1 MLFEAAKLE
10 GKALE
15 VLAAIDEM
23 RRVLKNRISVPQR
36 WYGLL
41 RRNSFARAIRGSN
54 SIEGYNVSRE
64 DAIAAAEG
72 DEPVEAKGTT
82 WLAVT
87 GYRNA
92 MTFVLQLAQD
102 TNFKYN
108 LGFIRSLHY
117 MMLHYDLAKHPGNW
131 RPGPIYVLD
140 EAKKEVVYEGPEA
153 ECVPSLIDELIE
165 FLNDKYDPSEV
176 TIKAAMAHL
185 NLVLIHPF
193 SDGNGRMARCL
204 QTLVLA
210 REGILESAFCSIEEY
225 LGANTQDY
233 YAALAETAKGSWQ
246 PHNKT
251 KEWIKFNLVAHYRQ
265 ASTILRRTHL
275 IDRIWG
281 EIEREIA
288 RRSLPERA
296 IYALTDAAI
305 GYKVRNASYRGIA
318 EVSPNLASRDLQ
330 SMVDSE
336 MLVAVGEKRGREYV
350 AADYLKNLR
359 ARLGQVGKIPDP
371 FKEMV
376 PAGQLSLLP

>member
-1 MLFEAAKLE
+1 
-10 GKALE
+10 
-15 VLAAIDEM
+15 
-23 RRVLKNRISVPQR
+23 
-36 WYGLL
+36 
-41 RRNSFARAIRGSN
+41 
-54 SIEGYNVSRE
+54 
-64 DAIAAAEG
+64 
-72 DEPVEAKGTT
+72 
-82 WLAVT
+82 
-87 GYRNA
+87 
-92 MTFVLQLAQD
+92 
-102 TNFKYN
+102 
-108 LGFIRSLHY
+108 

-153 ECVPSLIDELIE
+153 ERVPSLIDELIE

-330 SMVDSE
+330 SMVDSG

-350 AADYLKNLR
+350 ASDYLKNLR

>member
-1 MLFEAAKLE
+1 MIFEAAKLDE
-10 GKALE
+10 KELE
-15 VLAAIDEM
+15 VLRAIDEM
-23 RRVLKNRISVPQR
+23 RQALRHRVIRPKR

-54 SIEGYNVSRE
+54 SIEGYNVSKE

-72 DEPVEAKGTT
+72 DEPTEAKGTT

-102 TNFKYN
+102 PKFVYN
-108 LGFIRSLHY
+108 QGFIRSLHY

-140 EAKKEVVYEGPEA
+140 EAKREIVYEGPEA
-153 ECVPSLIDELIE
+153 ERVPSLMHELNN
-165 FLNDKYDPSEV
+165 FLNDKGDPSEV
-176 TIKAAMAHL
+176 TIRAAMAHL

-210 REGILESAFCSIEEY
+210 REGILDTTFGSIEEY

-233 YAALAETAKGSWQ
+233 YRALEETAKGSWQ
-246 PHNKT
+246 PHAKT
-251 KEWIKFNLVAHYRQ
+251 TEWIRFNLIAHYRQ
-265 ASTILRRTHL
+265 ASTLLRRTNI
-275 IDRIWG
+275 IDRLWG
-281 EIEREIA
+281 EIEREVE
-288 RRSLPERA
+288 RRDLPERS
-296 IYALTDAAI
+296 IFALADAAI
-305 GYKVRNASYRGIA
+305 GYKVRNASYRGLA
-318 EVSPNLASRDLQ
+318 EVTPNLASRDLQ
-330 SMVDSE
+330 LMVDRG
-336 MLVAVGEKRGREYV
+336 LLIAVGEKRGREYI
-350 AADYLKNLR
+350 ASDYLKEIR
-359 ARLGQVGKIPDP
+359 SKIGAVGKIPNP

-376 PAGQLSLLP
+376 PTGQLSLLP

>member
-1 MLFEAAKLE
+1 MIFKAAKLE
-10 GKALE
+10 GRELE

-23 RRVLKNRISVPQR
+23 RGALRNRVSVPQR

-72 DEPVEAKGTT
+72 DEPVDAKGTT

-92 MTFVLQLAQD
+92 MTFVLQLAKD
-102 TNFKYN
+102 PTFKYN
-108 LGFIRSLHY
+108 QGFIRSLHF

-140 EAKKEVVYEGPEA
+140 EAKKEVVYEGPDA
-153 ECVPSLIDELIE
+153 ERVPSLMDELTE
-165 FLNDKYDPSEV
+165 FLNDKYNPSEV

-233 YAALAETAKGSWQ
+233 YAGLAETARGSWQ

-251 KEWIKFNLVAHYRQ
+251 QEWIRFNLIAHYRQ
-265 ASTILRRTHL
+265 ASTLLRRTNL
-275 IDRIWG
+275 IDRLWG

-288 RRSLPERA
+288 RRDLPERT
-296 IYALTDAAI
+296 IFALADAAI

-330 SMVDSE
+330 MMVDKG

-350 AADYLKNLR
+350 ASKYLQAIRSK
-359 ARLGQVGKIPDP
+359 LGTIGKIPDP
-371 FKEMV
+371 FKQLV
-376 PAGQLSLLP
+376 PTGQLSLLP